1 MGGFGAP
8 RRATVL
14 VATLAV
20 AIALLAARPVHAWL
34 LDRFA
39 EAELII
45 REQPITGVVVFVL
58 LTAIS
63 AMIAFVST
71 AVLIPVAIYVWGPAL
86 CFILLWLGWF
96 LGGLAEGWYLGM
108 FVGAGLLLAAAFGL
122 VARDMVRDDGVWTTR
137 SFLTAAIAV
146 LALAAAVVFGLV
158 WIL

>member
-1 MGGFGAP
+1 MICSMARRRAIRKEVIFVTTLLERQTTEITRMP
-8 RRATVL
+8 RRSRVSEWVL
-14 VATLAV
+14 G
-20 AIALLAARPVHAWL
+20 
-34 LDRFA
+34 
-39 EAELII
+39 LI
-45 REQPITGVVVFVL
+45 GVVAAGVGVW
-58 LTAIS
+58 
-63 AMIAFVST
+63 MY
-71 AVLIPVAIYVWGPAL
+71 YVPTT
-86 CFILLWLGWF
+86 WF

>member
-1 MGGFGAP
+1 MG
-8 RRATVL
+8 
-14 VATLAV
+14 
-20 AIALLAARPVHAWL
+20 IAGVLAAGVGAW
-34 LDRFA
+34 
-39 EAELII
+39 
-45 REQPITGVVVFVL
+45 
-58 LTAIS
+58 
-63 AMIAFVST
+63 MY
-71 AVLIPVAIYVWGPAL
+71 YVPAT
-86 CFILLWLGWF
+86 WF